1 MPDMMVLAR
10 CVGAETQLQRVT
22 AGWWNQLIE
31 NIDSTVL
38 ELWSDQWSLHQRCFH
53 IDVSSLSRLVVWRC
67 LADSVLASS
76 SAGRCDVRATRRH
89 CSTYLLYC
97 TVFRFCTLVHFRCCW
112 FEKCRWTLVRCV
124 MSCIDS
130 GIFWTGIFEM
140 PEEYIMVEH
149 AVDRSLS
156 GEQTWC
162 RYVRWGVYWIHGGE
176 FGDSSRTVGCVC
188 VCGGVIYRW
197 TPSWYGNFA
206 SDWGIAGSP

>member
-112 FEKCRWTLVRCV
+112 FEKVPVLHVCLVIMAGNCFW
-124 MSCIDS
+124 CILE
-130 GIFWTGIFEM
+130 EM
-140 PEEYIMVEH
+140 FLVF
-149 AVDRSLS
+149 R
-156 GEQTWC
+156 
-162 RYVRWGVYWIHGGE
+162 GVYNGRLCGRSFSWTSSEVVAVRRVGVFVLVDLRKLNLCVWGGH
-176 FGDSSRTVGCVC
+176 
-188 VCGGVIYRW
+188 I
-197 TPSWYGNFA
+197 
-206 SDWGIAGSP
+206 